1 MKLPEAV
8 RPHKLPAYAAVDADG
23 RLRRQLARL
32 WNRWESIVSEQEQK
46 PDRASWNVGDFLNP
60 REPIPA
66 GLYIGLGVGSFAVLL
81 ALWAAVTYT
90 RLIDPLFL
98 PTPGRVLQAGLDLF
112 FEFDFTTDILNS
124 TYRVMVG
131 FLIAAI
137 LGVPL
142 GLLMGTFKAAEALI
156 EPLMGFIRYMPA
168 SAFIPLFILWLGI
181 GDVEKVAI
189 IFVGSFFQ
197 LVLMV
202 AVVAKNVH
210 KDMLETAYTL
220 GARRVQVIRKV
231 LLPASLPGILET
243 LRIIV
248 GWAWTYIVVA
258 ELVASS
264 SGIGYMIISA
274 QRMLRTASIIFG
286 ILTIGMLGLIT
297 DYGFKWLHRKLFPWV
312 E

>member
-1 MKLPEAV
+1 M
-8 RPHKLPAYAAVDADG
+8 
-23 RLRRQLARL
+23 Q
-32 WNRWESIVSEQEQK
+32 SEQEPNLERA
-46 PDRASWNVGDFLNP
+46 PDRLGDLLNP
-60 REPIPA
+60 REAIPT
-66 GLYIGLGVGSFAVLL
+66 GIYIALSIGSFAVLL
-81 ALWAAVTYT
+81 LAWSALPYT

-98 PTPGRVLQAGLDLF
+98 PTPTRVFQAGLDLF
-112 FEFDFTTDILNS
+112 LEFGFTTDILNS
-124 TYRVMVG
+124 TYRVMLG
-131 FLIAAI
+131 FVLAAV

-156 EPLMGFIRYMPA
+156 EPVMGFIRYMPA

-210 KDMLETAYTL
+210 QDMLETAYTL
-220 GARRVQVIRKV
+220 GAKRMQMIWKV
-231 LLPASLPGILET
+231 LLPASLPGILDT

-274 QRMLRTASIIFG
+274 QRMLRTSSIIFG

-297 DYGFKWLHRKLFPWV
+297 DYGFKWLHKKLFPWV